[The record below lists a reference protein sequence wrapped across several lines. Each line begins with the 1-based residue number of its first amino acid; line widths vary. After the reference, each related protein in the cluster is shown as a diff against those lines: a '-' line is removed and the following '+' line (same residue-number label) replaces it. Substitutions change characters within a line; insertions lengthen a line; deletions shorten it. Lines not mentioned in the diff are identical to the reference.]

1 MDTLRRDIGNLI
13 KIFGA
18 LLVTG
23 LGSWIV
29 AANTSNSYNESNWF
43 VLPKICGSIMVVA
56 GAAACVFFLWQK
68 TLRIRL
74 EGAEKELTAGPVSE
88 GEKKV

>member
-1 MDTLRRDIGNLI
+1 MDTLRRDIGNLL
-13 KIFGA
+13 KIVGA

-23 LGSWIV
+23 LGCWILT
-29 AANTSNSYNESNWF
+29 AMNYDSSAGWYH
-43 VLPKICGSIMVVA
+43 LPRVCASAMVVA

-74 EGAEKELTAGPVSE
+74 EDAGRELSAGPASE
-88 GEKKV
+88 GEKKA

>member
-1 MDTLRRDIGNLI
+1 MDTLRRDIANLI
-13 KIFGA
+13 KVLSA

-23 LGSWIV
+23 LGSWMLS
-29 AANTSNSYNESNWF
+29 TYNDTGW
-43 VLPKICGSIMVVA
+43 VYVPKICGSIMVVA

-74 EGAEKELTAGPVSE
+74 EGAEKELSAGPVSE